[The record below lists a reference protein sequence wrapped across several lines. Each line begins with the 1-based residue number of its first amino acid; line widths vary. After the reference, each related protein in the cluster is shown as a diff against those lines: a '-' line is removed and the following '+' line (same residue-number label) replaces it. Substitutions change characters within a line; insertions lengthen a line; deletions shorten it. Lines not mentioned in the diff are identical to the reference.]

1 MASSTLSKKQK
12 KRDKYSLAELKTLG
26 HQLLSSR
33 AHVNNLPL
41 LLSFITPT
49 TRPQYALE
57 SLLSLQSF
65 FTPLLPQLPSSSVS
79 SSDSQNDPEFIYRI
93 WVRSKFDDFVQSLLD
108 IAICSQSDE
117 ALREVVLDTLME
129 FVKVGNGGKFH
140 SAIYHRLLHIF
151 VSYSLFGWWL
161 PIIS

>member
-117 ALREVVLDTLME
+117 ALRVRTSSTVNFFFLNCL
-129 FVKVGNGGKFH
+129 
-140 SAIYHRLLHIF
+140 
-151 VSYSLFGWWL
+151 
-161 PIIS
+161 ISVDCDMCVNCILGD